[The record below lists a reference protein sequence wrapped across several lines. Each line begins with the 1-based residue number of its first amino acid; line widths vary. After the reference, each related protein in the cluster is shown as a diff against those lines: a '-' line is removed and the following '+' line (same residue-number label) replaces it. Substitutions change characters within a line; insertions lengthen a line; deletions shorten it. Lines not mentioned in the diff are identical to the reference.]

1 MKQSFLLGVLVANLR
16 NIANTILRSQYNDF
30 RVELV
35 EDNFRSAYDVIRGI
49 TQKDDEDK
57 FVTKDYYD
65 RIMSCKMTHY
75 AQHVKSLNKEAY
87 LALIKKITDAVI
99 DNAARKEFQM
109 ENVDIGVCT
118 SSDDSPTIDDT
129 PGGDTQPPQP
139 SDTDN
144 AKLIKLLRGIL
155 NNLDKVIKIL
165 EK

>member
-30 RVELV
+30 RIELV
-35 EDNFRSAYDVIRGI
+35 EDNFRSTYDVIRGI

-87 LALIKKITDAVI
+87 LALIKKNWPI
-99 DNAARKEFQM
+99 DFMIN
-109 ENVDIGVCT
+109 
-118 SSDDSPTIDDT
+118 
-129 PGGDTQPPQP
+129 
-139 SDTDN
+139 
-144 AKLIKLLRGIL
+144 
-155 NNLDKVIKIL
+155 
-165 EK
+165 